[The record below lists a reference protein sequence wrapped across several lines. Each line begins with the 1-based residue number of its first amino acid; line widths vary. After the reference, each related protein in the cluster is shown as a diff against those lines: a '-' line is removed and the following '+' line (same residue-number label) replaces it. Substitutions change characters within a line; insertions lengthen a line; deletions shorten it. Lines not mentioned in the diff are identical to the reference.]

1 MAEGGMVVVSGF
13 EPGPRTGYLPAEA
26 ARGVS
31 FHSSIWSA
39 LNNRA
44 TTEQFGSQI
53 YTSAL
58 IEAS

>member
-44 TTEQFGSQI
+44 TTEQFGHRYIPQP
-53 YTSAL
+53 
-58 IEAS
+58 